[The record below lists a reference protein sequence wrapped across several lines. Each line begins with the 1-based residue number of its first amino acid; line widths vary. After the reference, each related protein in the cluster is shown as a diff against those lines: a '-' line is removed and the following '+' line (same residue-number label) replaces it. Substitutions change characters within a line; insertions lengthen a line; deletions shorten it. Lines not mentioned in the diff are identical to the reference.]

1 LAIHKKVV
9 RSDTWTNPIFDQI
22 LRATPG
28 VELDVIRISGADDQS
43 WRALE
48 QASVYHLMAAKDE
61 IPRQWQVTEDLLRR
75 CPNLLCVSSSGAG
88 YDTID
93 VEACTKAGVAVVNQA
108 GGNAVSV
115 AEQTIGLMIAVSRRI
130 CEQDRKLRTERGYSR
145 EDLMGHEISGRV
157 LGLVGVGHIGTRV
170 AMLAR
175 AFGMTV
181 LGTDP
186 YLDSEE
192 IARRGA
198 TPVSLDELL
207 ERSDFLSL
215 HCPRTQDTTNLIDAN
230 ALGKMKQGAVFIST
244 ARGGIHNEAALF
256 ESLSTGHLS
265 GAGLDVWS
273 VEPPPLDYP
282 LLKLD
287 NVVATFHTAGVSHE
301 CRYNVAKIA
310 AEQIQAFLNG
320 GCPPRLVNPDAWPT
334 VRQRLEAANLL

>member
-1 LAIHKKVV
+1 VAIQKKVA
-9 RSDTWTNPIFDQI
+9 RSDTWTNPVFDQI

-28 VELDVIRISGADDQS
+28 VELEVIRISGADDES

-48 QASVYHLMAAKDE
+48 QASVYHVMAAKDE

-75 CPNLLCVSSSGAG
+75 CPHLLCVSSSGAG

-93 VEACTKAGVAVVNQA
+93 VDACTKAGVAVVNQA

-115 AEQTIGLMIAVSRRI
+115 AEQTIGLMIAVARRI
-130 CEQDRKLRTERGYSR
+130 CEQDRKLRTERGFSR
-145 EDLMGHEISGRV
+145 EDVMGHEIGGRV
-157 LGLVGVGHIGTRV
+157 IGLVGVGHIGTRV
-170 AMLAR
+170 ATLAR

-186 YLDSEE
+186 YLNREE
-192 IARRGA
+192 ITRRGA

-215 HCPRTQDTTNLIDAN
+215 HCPRTQETTNLIDAN
-230 ALGKMKQGAVFIST
+230 ALRRMKQGAVFIST
-244 ARGGIHNEAALF
+244 ARGGIHDEMALF
-256 ESLSTGHLS
+256 ESLSSGHLS

-273 VEPPPLDYP
+273 AEPPALDHP

-287 NVVATFHTAGVSHE
+287 NVVATFHTAGVSHDG
-301 CRYNVAKIA
+301 RYNVAKIA
-310 AEQIQAFLNG
+310 AEQIQEFLNG
-320 GCPPRLVNPDAWPT
+320 GCPPRLVNPDAWAA
-334 VRQRLEAANLL
+334 VQRRIEAANAL